1 MRVLQQ
7 FNSPAGEHIY
17 TEDTMLFHITH
28 TYKPGFTHE
37 DQKQMLAV
45 WEKFEPPP
53 GYDTKWHVFSPSGTM
68 FSLVEA
74 PSAGSGVRGR
84 VALGRRNA
92 RLRGGPG
99 NRHRS
104 VRTIL
109 TERHHHARSLI
120 RPRSQKQRLP

>member
-1 MRVLQQ
+1 
-7 FNSPAGEHIY
+7 
-17 TEDTMLFHITH
+17 MLFHITH

-74 PSAGSGVRGR
+74 PSAEVVFEVVSLWAGVMLDYEVVPVIDIGAS
-84 VALGRRNA
+84 VPFLQNA
-92 RLRGGPG
+92 IATR
-99 NRHRS
+99 
-104 VRTIL
+104 
-109 TERHHHARSLI
+109 EA
-120 RPRSQKQRLP
+120 